1 MERKELLK
9 QESYWLAKIQLDL
22 YGQIEKYL
30 ATNNISKTAFAE
42 QLGVSKGYVS
52 QVLNG
57 DFDHKLS
64 GLVKLAMAAGK
75 VPKVTFENL
84 NEVIVN
90 NANDTIKTS

>member
-9 QESYWLAKIQLDL
+9 QETYWLAKIQLDL
-22 YGQIEKYL
+22 YGQIENYL
-30 ATNNISKTAFAE
+30 AVNNISKTAFAQ

-64 GLVKLAMAAGK
+64 RLMR
-75 VPKVTFENL
+75 
-84 NEVIVN
+84 N
-90 NANDTIKTS
+90 N